1 MSPYKRHT
9 PAEAVAALDQLGVAL
24 EEYRRRSD
32 EIARDLA
39 EAVHVALHAGA
50 TWGEVGA
57 RLDMSKQAAR
67 QHWGSY
73 IQGMVAERGHQTR
86 AAAGALAAG
95 RQAPP
100 DRQAPTGQ
108 PATGHSPAT
117 QAEPASR
124 HPEPPEP

>member
-24 EEYRRRSD
+24 QEYRRRSD

-67 QHWGSY
+67 QHWSSY

-86 AAAGALAAG
+86 AAAGALAAD
-95 RQAPP
+95 REPP
-100 DRQAPTGQ
+100 SAAQ

-117 QAEPASR
+117 HAEPASR
-124 HPEPPEP
+124 RPEPPEP

>member
-24 EEYRRRSD
+24 AEYRRRSN
-32 EIARDLA
+32 EIARELA

-57 RLDMSKQAAR
+57 RLEMSKQAAR

-73 IQGMVAERGHQTR
+73 IQGMVAERDHQAR

-95 RQAPP
+95 RPAPSGN
-100 DRQAPTGQ
+100 RAV
-108 PATGHSPAT
+108 TGHSPAAA
-117 QAEPASR
+117 AEPTGPP
-124 HPEPPEP
+124 PEPPEP